1 MMNPDKA
8 RRIVSIVAFVL
19 ALLMLFSVFAVLF

>member
-1 MMNPDKA
+1 MMNPERA

-19 ALLMLFSVFAVLF
+19 ALLMLLSIVTGVL